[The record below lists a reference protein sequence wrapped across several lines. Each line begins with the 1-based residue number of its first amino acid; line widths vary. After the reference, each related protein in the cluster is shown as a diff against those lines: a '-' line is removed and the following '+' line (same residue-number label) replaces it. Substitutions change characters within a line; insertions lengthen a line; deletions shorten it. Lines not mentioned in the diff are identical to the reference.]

1 MYRQIW
7 VNENQRDYQRILW
20 REDPS
25 QPLNVFRLKTVTY
38 GVITASYLA
47 TACFKKLSEEVQN
60 YPEACLALSRDFYV
74 DDFLGG
80 ASSKDSVL
88 KLLDDLINV

>member
-7 VNENQRDYQRILW
+7 VSDEHCDFQRILW

-25 QPLNVFRLKTVTY
+25 QPQKIYRLKTVTY
-38 GVITASYLA
+38 GVMTASYLA
-47 TACFKKLSEEVQN
+47 TACFRKLSEEKSSTF
-60 YPEACLALSRDFYV
+60 PEACRALIRDFYV

-80 ASSKDSVL
+80 AASKQVAL
-88 KLLDDLINV
+88 K